1 MTAFEGAVLGTKAR
15 FAVKVLAY
23 VAVSNLL
30 ALPVVWLA
38 NIHYAVVF
46 AYEGII
52 LVILGG
58 IQFLLSCVYY
68 VKDHYSTLDQKYPYP
83 GPSMLDLKR
92 LFKRL
97 TREERSRYRQEGMV
111 MMTIGVALCLAAAL
125 VYLSRALH

>member
-1 MTAFEGAVLGTKAR
+1 M
-15 FAVKVLAY
+15 
-23 VAVSNLL
+23 
-30 ALPVVWLA
+30 WLA